1 MENNQLKSLSIDRF
15 IYETVKN
22 EHPETVERLIKLV
35 QLKYPM
41 PEQKVMEQILHL
53 QNQGKL
59 TLKEYP
65 ALLPFALKSCFLSAK
80 AMWYWIVLA
89 LAATT
94 TTLVFIIPEGAYP
107 LIYVRYV
114 LGFIF
119 VLWLPGYTLIKVLFP
134 TKELDNTERTALSIG
149 MSLALVPIIGLLLNC
164 TPWGIRTTPITLSLL
179 ALTLTLATAAIMRER
194 QA

>member
-1 MENNQLKSLSIDRF
+1 MEDNQLKSLSIDRF

-89 LAATT
+89 
-94 TTLVFIIPEGAYP
+94 
-107 LIYVRYV
+107 
-114 LGFIF
+114 
-119 VLWLPGYTLIKVLFP
+119 
-134 TKELDNTERTALSIG
+134 
-149 MSLALVPIIGLLLNC
+149 
-164 TPWGIRTTPITLSLL
+164 
-179 ALTLTLATAAIMRER
+179 
-194 QA
+194 